1 MKPLVNSE
9 LFFDLLSD
17 SDESDNVLK
26 NESTVQSETE
36 EKLKVW
42 ESDSEPEEPVTKS
55 WFEIPSSASKSAKSK
70 KKKDPLG
77 WIKNQEKPYFEGGSF
92 HWLFSAWS
100 ITNSRFNSIFETYH

>member
-9 LFFDLLSD
+9 LLFDLLSD

-42 ESDSEPEEPVTKS
+42 ESDSEPEEPVTK
-55 WFEIPSSASKSAKSK
+55 F
-70 KKKDPLG
+70 
-77 WIKNQEKPYFEGGSF
+77 
-92 HWLFSAWS
+92 
-100 ITNSRFNSIFETYH
+100 

>member
-1 MKPLVNSE
+1 MQLQYLFFFHKTNTKKFYIKRKVTFLLKPLINSE

-55 WFEIPSSASKSAKSK
+55 
-70 KKKDPLG
+70 
-77 WIKNQEKPYFEGGSF
+77 
-92 HWLFSAWS
+92 
-100 ITNSRFNSIFETYH
+100 